1 MTNDVRPAPAP
12 IAAHRY
18 PVVGGAPAWY
28 LPLLAAVLG
37 AGAVAFE
44 ALDVA
49 IGAAA
54 LGWAAYRLTRSVV
67 VEVSPTGL
75 TRGLLGLGA
84 FRART
89 ISIPWGAVAE
99 VHTAWSRPG
108 DDFALETAVRD
119 REGRTI
125 RVSTAMGL
133 APYWACLAEIV
144 RYAPPAA
151 RSGLTDAVLAD
162 GPPSRHHL
170 VSALGTAAG
179 LALVLAAFIAVHALW
194 AQGRSSLAR
203 DLERIGAVG
212 EPRAASPVPLNRQ
225 RPSPSVDTPR
235 EASAPH
241 LRPEPLGK

>member
-1 MTNDVRPAPAP
+1 MTNDARPAPAP
-12 IAAHRY
+12 IVARRY
-18 PVVGGAPAWY
+18 PLLGGAVAWY

-37 AGAVAFE
+37 AGAGAFE
-44 ALDVA
+44 AFDVA

-67 VEVSPTGL
+67 VEVSSTGL
-75 TRGLLGLGA
+75 TRGLLGMGV

-89 ISIPWGAVAE
+89 TSIPWGAVAE
-99 VHTAWSRPG
+99 VHTAWCRPG

-125 RVSTAMGL
+125 RLSTAMGL

-144 RYAPPAA
+144 RHVPSAA

-162 GPPSRHHL
+162 GPPSRRHV

-179 LALVLAAFIAVHALW
+179 LALVLAALVALHVLW

-203 DLERIGAVG
+203 DLERIGAAR
-212 EPRAASPVPLNRQ
+212 EPTLAPPVPADRQ
-225 RPSPSVDTPR
+225 
-235 EASAPH
+235 H
-241 LRPEPLGK
+241 LRHAVDRP

>member
-1 MTNDVRPAPAP
+1 MTNDARPAPAP
-12 IAAHRY
+12 IVARCY
-18 PVVGGAPAWY
+18 PLIGGAAAWY

-54 LGWAAYRLTRSVV
+54 LGWAVYRLTRSVV

-75 TRGLLGLGA
+75 TRGFLGMGA

-89 ISIPWGAVAE
+89 TSIPWGAVTE
-99 VHTAWSRPG
+99 VHTAWCRPG
-108 DDFALETAVRD
+108 DDFSLETAVRD

-125 RVSTAMGL
+125 WLSTAMGL
-133 APYWACLAEIV
+133 AAYWACLAEVV
-144 RYAPPAA
+144 RHVPAGA

-162 GPPSRHHL
+162 GPPSRHHV

-179 LALVLAAFIAVHALW
+179 LALVLAALVAVHALW

-203 DLERIGAVG
+203 DLERIGAAGQSTVAPAG
-212 EPRAASPVPLNRQ
+212 SADRQ
-225 RPSPSVDTPR
+225 RVPR
-235 EASAPH
+235 EVG
-241 LRPEPLGK
+241 RP